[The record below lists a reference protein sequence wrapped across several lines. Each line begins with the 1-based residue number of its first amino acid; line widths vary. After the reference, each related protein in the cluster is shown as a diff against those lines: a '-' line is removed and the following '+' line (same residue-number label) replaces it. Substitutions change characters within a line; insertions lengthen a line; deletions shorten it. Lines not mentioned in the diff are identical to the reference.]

1 MRDLDSICTT
11 LLAAP
16 RRRRRRLVALAGA
29 PASGKSTL
37 AADLADR
44 MTAAGC
50 DTRVLPMDGF
60 HLGNTQLHRLGH
72 FAQKGA
78 PHTFDVMGFLMLV
91 ARVQT
96 EDEVFYPVFDR
107 TLDAAIAA
115 EGCVDTAC
123 DTVIVEGNYLLF
135 DALGWRDLAAFWDV
149 SIRLD
154 VPREILQ
161 QRLVER
167 WLGQG
172 VSPAAALIRAQGND
186 LVNADLI
193 AKLELKADI
202 VLHA

>member
-1 MRDLDSICTT
+1 MRDLDAICTT

-16 RRRRRRLVALAGA
+16 RKGRRRLVALAGA

-37 AADLADR
+37 AQDLADR

-60 HLGNTQLHRLGH
+60 HLGNTQLHAQGN

-78 PHTFDVMGFLMLV
+78 PQTFDVRGFLMLV
-91 ARVQT
+91 ARIQT
-96 EDEVFYPVFDR
+96 EDEVFYPIFDR

-115 EGCVDTAC
+115 EGRVDKAC

-135 DALGWRDLAAFWDV
+135 DAQDWRDLVAFWDISLRLKV
-149 SIRLD
+149 SRD
-154 VPREILQ
+154 ILQ
-161 QRLVER
+161 QRLLER

-172 VSPAAALIRAQGND
+172 LSPAAALIRAQGND

-193 AKLELKADI
+193 AKLPLKADI
-202 VLHA
+202 LLD

>member
-1 MRDLDSICTT
+1 MRDLDAICTT

-16 RRRRRRLVALAGA
+16 RKGRRRLVALAGA

-37 AADLADR
+37 AQDLADR

-50 DTRVLPMDGF
+50 DTRVLSMDGF
-60 HLGNTQLHRLGH
+60 HLGNTQLHAQGN

-78 PHTFDVMGFLMLV
+78 PQTFDVRGFLMLV
-91 ARVQT
+91 ARIQT
-96 EDEVFYPVFDR
+96 EDEVFYPIFDR

-115 EGCVDTAC
+115 EGRVDKAC

-135 DALGWRDLAAFWDV
+135 DAQDWRDLVAFWDISLRLKV
-149 SIRLD
+149 SRD
-154 VPREILQ
+154 ILQ
-161 QRLVER
+161 QRLLER

-172 VSPAAALIRAQGND
+172 LSPAAALIRAQGND

-193 AKLELKADI
+193 AKLSLKADI
-202 VLHA
+202 LLD